1 MYGRTRAMPASMP
14 MSTQYV
20 LDHPAFHNPPPSTIV
35 CPHCAGQIHGYGWW
49 SDRWNDIKH
58 AASAVADF
66 AKPLLKPAASAVA
79 NFVVPGSGAAVNA
92 GLSALGLG
100 KPRTISQRT
109 RDRNEIVRYVMKERS
124 VPLGVASRIVKQE
137 GLF

>member
-1 MYGRTRAMPASMP
+1 MYRTRASMP
-14 MSTQYV
+14 TTSMGMPTHYV
-20 LDHPAFHNPPPSTIV
+20 PGWHNAPPGAQA
-35 CPHCAGQIHGYGWW
+35 CPHCNGEGWW

-79 NFVVPGSGAAVNA
+79 NWVVPGSGAAVNA

-100 KPRTISQRT
+100 KPRRISARM
-109 RDRNEIVRYVMKERS
+109 RERNEVVRHIMRER
-124 VPLGVASRIVKQE
+124 GVNLPTASRIVKQE